1 MGQHLQAIYDTRV
14 AEGMLRPDPVQR
26 AALLRLEELREKLEA
41 PERKGLLSRFRG
53 PNPRA
58 SRVSTSGAGWGA
70 ASPC

>member
-41 PERKGLLSRFRG
+41 PERKGFCRGSAG

-58 SRVSTSGAGWGA
+58 SRGFISGA
-70 ASPC
+70 ASGGASPC